1 MSKRTKEENE
11 KIYKELN
18 KRTHNTLKEFARL
31 SDTWIE
37 KEKAKPGNLK
47 GNFTQSKT
55 VVSSIDHEEMMF
67 TAAANETIRFM
78 FDEIFDS
85 PDKVYEE
92 SIRLAELETKMFE
105 MAQKE
110 GFHLEELFCVA
121 QRIADACRQDVV
133 KRLGIRPADNQE
145 SNSLTEFM
153 KEQVQAS
160 TDHGD
165 CDCSFCTMAEEIGI
179 DRSGDMSAIDTK
191 RLVEKFVEDQESR
204 TRELGQGESKRD
216 KEKKPRPN

>member
-1 MSKRTKEENE
+1 MSKRTKEEN
-11 KIYKELN
+11 KKLYGELN
-18 KRTHNTLKEFARL
+18 RRTRETLKEFPRL

-67 TAAANETIRFM
+67 MAAANEAISFM
-78 FDEIFDS
+78 FNEIFDT
-85 PDKVYEE
+85 PDKTYKE

-145 SNSLTEFM
+145 SSRLMEFV

-191 RLVEKFVEDQESR
+191 RLVERFVEDQESK
-204 TRELGQGESKRD
+204 TRESRQEESKRG